1 MGDGRALGRRW
12 AGWPQTARRAAV
24 RRLPPLRRLLEDRER
39 LAGEV
44 HELRGEIAGRD
55 REIAELRGDVE
66 ALRGE
71 LDDRDRALAGLRQE
85 LAGLRRRP
93 EGRPAPLRRVL
104 FGLRGPS
111 APVEE
116 GFLARRVRHQYGP
129 VKLKLHI
136 GDPLAADWYDVE
148 WPEPDV
154 GELKFLPRYQ
164 TRPGATV
171 FDLGAHQGVYAL
183 MLAHAVGPGGRV
195 VAVEANRFN
204 VDVIR
209 VNCRLNRV
217 RNVEAVLAAV
227 AERPGWIS
235 FGRGSN
241 GQVDAGGVFEDSQR
255 VPAVTIDGLTE
266 RYGRPAMV
274 FIDIEGYECQALRA
288 AAATLATRP
297 DVFIEV
303 HIGVGLEAFGGSVE
317 ELVGFFPERDYE
329 LFASNEIDRYP
340 KPFVGERRELASDR
354 FYLTAIAKD
363 PPA

>member
-1 MGDGRALGRRW
+1 LSKRAPITEADLRR

-44 HELRGEIAGRD
+44 HELRGEVAGRD
-55 REIAELRGDVE
+55 REIAELRGEVE

-71 LDDRDRALAGLRQE
+71 LDDRDRALAGLR
-85 LAGLRRRP
+85 RRP
-93 EGRPAPLRRVL
+93 RGRPAPLRRVL
-104 FGLRGPS
+104 FGLQGPS

-116 GFLARRVRHQYGP
+116 GFQARRVRHQYGP

-136 GDPLAADWYDVE
+136 GDPLAADWYDEE
-148 WPEPDV
+148 WPDV
-154 GELKFLPRYQ
+154 PELKFLPRYQ

-209 VNCRLNRV
+209 VNCRRNRV
-217 RNVEAVLAAV
+217 RNVEAVHAAV

-235 FGRGSN
+235 FGRGGN
-241 GQVDAGGVFEDSQR
+241 GQVDAGGLFPDSRR
-255 VPAVTIDGLTE
+255 VPAITIDGLTE
-266 RYGRPAMV
+266 RYGRPALV

-288 AAATLATRP
+288 APATLAARP

-303 HIGVGLEAFGGSVE
+303 HVGVGLETFGGSVE
-317 ELVGFFPERDYE
+317 ELLGFFPDSDYE
-329 LFASNEIDRYP
+329 LFASNNLDRYP
-340 KPFVGERRELASDR
+340 KPFVGERRELAGDR
-354 FYLTAIAKD
+354 FYLTAIAKA